1 MESFHTQLDRLN
13 CLLSTG
19 VLPDELNF
27 TKQDF
32 KPEIDM
38 SKLKYN
44 SFYRSYEF
52 VENKFPKGHESIPG
66 FDKVI
71 QSIVDNLEEQKIT
84 PLDEIIKRSQIE
96 DNDLPISDK

>member
-1 MESFHTQLDRLN
+1 MESFYTQLDRLN
-13 CLLSTG
+13 SLLSSG

-71 QSIVDNLEEQKIT
+71 QSIVDKMEEENIT
-84 PLDEIIKRSQIE
+84 PLNEIIKRSATE
-96 DNDLPISDK
+96 DNELPISDK